1 MMKFSTNAILSF
13 GLLFTLAFSSCK
25 KDDDSDTTTPE
36 SGTSFISI
44 VNASPSL
51 ATYNFYMDDVKMNTA
66 ALPLGGTIP
75 YAQVNSASYTTKFT
89 SASTTESL
97 LTKSLTLSSSGVYTY
112 FLTGLADQQLE
123 GILVKDEISGVTT
136 QGAVR
141 LVNLSPDAEAFDL
154 VINGGTSIVANQ
166 FYKSVSA
173 FVAVNPAKVT
183 LNVVEKSTG
192 LVKASIA
199 NVDIAAGKYYTVLV
213 RGMVNPGNT
222 EHPLGAQLIVNL

>member
-25 KDDDSDTTTPE
+25 KDEDTDTTTPD
-36 SGTSFISI
+36 SGTSFISV

-51 ATYNFYMDDVKMNTA
+51 ATYNYYMDDVKMNTA

-75 YAQVNSASYTTKFT
+75 YVQVKSATYATKFT

-97 LTKSLTLSSSGVYTY
+97 LAKSITLSSSAVYTY
-112 FLTGLADQQLE
+112 FLTGQADKLE

-136 QGAVR
+136 QGAIR
-141 LVNLSPDAEAFDL
+141 LVNLSPDAAALDL
-154 VINGGTSIVANQ
+154 VVKDGATVITNQ

-173 FVAVNPAKVT
+173 FVAMDTKVYT
-183 LNVVEKSTG
+183 LNVVDKSTG
-192 LVKASIA
+192 AVKATLTD
-199 NVDIAAGKYYTVLV
+199 VTLGAGKYYTVLV

-222 EHPLGAQLIVNL
+222 DHPLGAQLIVNL